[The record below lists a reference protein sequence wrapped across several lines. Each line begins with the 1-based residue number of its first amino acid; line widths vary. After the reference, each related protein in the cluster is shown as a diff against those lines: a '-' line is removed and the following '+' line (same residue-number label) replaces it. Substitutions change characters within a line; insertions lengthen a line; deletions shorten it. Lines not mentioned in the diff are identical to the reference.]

1 MTTYKEIFGK
11 TIKVVDSD
19 PTDAGAEGQI
29 WYNTTTGTFRSVV
42 PLSTWASGGALNTG
56 RNQVVGVGTQTASIA
71 FAGFN
76 GTARVANAE
85 EYHGSSWTEV
95 GDLNTAR
102 GALAGAG
109 TQDTAIAF
117 GGSTG
122 PSTIV
127 GITESWN
134 GSSWSEVADLNTSRF
149 NLSGFGTSTAAIAV
163 GGSAPS

>member
-1 MTTYKEIFGK
+1 MTTYKEIIGK

-19 PTDAGAEGQI
+19 LTDAGAEGQI

-85 EYHGSSWTEV
+85 EYNGSSWTEV

-102 GALAGAG
+102 GALAGHK
-109 TQDTAIAF
+109 TLLLLLVDQQ
-117 GGSTG
+117 
-122 PSTIV
+122 V
-127 GITESWN
+127 
-134 GSSWSEVADLNTSRF
+134 LQ
-149 NLSGFGTSTAAIAV
+149 LL
-163 GGSAPS
+163 